1 MKLVTDQRLLELHFN
16 NIRGVKYLY
25 LTPLFYYSILF
36 KVAKRRDMEDKIKS
50 GYLYDFYGELLT
62 EHQRS
67 VYEMSI
73 NDDLSLAEI
82 ADSLSISRQAVHDIL
97 KRCDKLL
104 QDYESRLHLVEKFMN
119 IRGDVIR
126 INELTEGNPS
136 EATLSEISR
145 LSQLILEE
153 L

>member
-1 MKLVTDQRLLELHFN
+1 
-16 NIRGVKYLY
+16 
-25 LTPLFYYSILF
+25 
-36 KVAKRRDMEDKIKS
+36 MENKIKS

-73 NDDLSLAEI
+73 NDDLSLSEI
-82 ADSLSISRQAVHDIL
+82 ADTLSISRQAVHDIL
-97 KRCDKLL
+97 KRCDRLL

-119 IRGDVIR
+119 IREDVIH
-126 INELTEGNPS
+126 INELTAGDADA
-136 EATLSEISR
+136 ATLSEISR
-145 LSQLILEE
+145 ISQLILEE

>member
-1 MKLVTDQRLLELHFN
+1 
-16 NIRGVKYLY
+16 
-25 LTPLFYYSILF
+25 
-36 KVAKRRDMEDKIKS
+36 MEDKIKS

-73 NDDLSLAEI
+73 NEDLSLSEI

-104 QDYESRLHLVEKFMN
+104 SDYENRLHLVEKFMI
-119 IRGDVIR
+119 IREDVLR
-126 INELTEGNPS
+126 INELTEK
-136 EATLSEISR
+136 EADTDTLSQIASISK
-145 LSQLILEE
+145 LILEE

>member
-1 MKLVTDQRLLELHFN
+1 
-16 NIRGVKYLY
+16 
-25 LTPLFYYSILF
+25 
-36 KVAKRRDMEDKIKS
+36 MEDKIKS

-73 NDDLSLAEI
+73 NEDLSLSEI
-82 ADSLSISRQAVHDIL
+82 ADTLSISRQAVHDIL

-104 QDYESRLHLVEKFMN
+104 SDYENRLHLVEKFMN
-119 IRGDVIR
+119 IRADVLR
-126 INELTEGNPS
+126 INELTADS
-136 EATLSEISR
+136 ADAATLSEIADISK
-145 LSQLILEE
+145 LILEE

>member
-1 MKLVTDQRLLELHFN
+1 
-16 NIRGVKYLY
+16 
-25 LTPLFYYSILF
+25 
-36 KVAKRRDMEDKIKS
+36 MEDKIKS

-73 NDDLSLAEI
+73 NEDLSLSEI

-104 QDYESRLHLVEKFMN
+104 SDYENRLHLVEKFMI
-119 IRGDVIR
+119 IREDVLR
-126 INELTEGNPS
+126 INELTEKGADT
-136 EATLSEISR
+136 ETLSQIASISK
-145 LSQLILEE
+145 LILEE

>member
-1 MKLVTDQRLLELHFN
+1 
-16 NIRGVKYLY
+16 
-25 LTPLFYYSILF
+25 
-36 KVAKRRDMEDKIKS
+36 MEDKIKS

-62 EHQRS
+62 EHQRT

-73 NDDLSLAEI
+73 NEDLSLSEI

-104 QDYESRLHLVEKFMN
+104 SDYENRLHLVDKFMN
-119 IRGDVIR
+119 IREDVVR
-126 INELTEGNPS
+126 INELTAGDVNEN
-136 EATLSEISR
+136 TLTEISR
-145 LSQLILEE
+145 ISSMILEE

>member
-1 MKLVTDQRLLELHFN
+1 
-16 NIRGVKYLY
+16 
-25 LTPLFYYSILF
+25 
-36 KVAKRRDMEDKIKS
+36 MEDKIKS

-73 NDDLSLAEI
+73 NDDLSLSEI

-119 IRGDVIR
+119 IREDVIH
-126 INELTEGNPS
+126 INELTAGSPD
-136 EATLSEISR
+136 ADTLSEISR

>member
-1 MKLVTDQRLLELHFN
+1 
-16 NIRGVKYLY
+16 
-25 LTPLFYYSILF
+25 
-36 KVAKRRDMEDKIKS
+36 MEDKIKS

-73 NDDLSLAEI
+73 NEDLSLSEI
-82 ADSLSISRQAVHDIL
+82 ADTLSISRQAVHDII

-104 QDYESRLHLVEKFMN
+104 QDYESRLHLVDKFMQ
-119 IRGDVIR
+119 IKSDVVK
-126 INELTEGNPS
+126 INELTEQNPD
-136 EATLSEISR
+136 ENTLSEISR
-145 LSQLILEE
+145 ISQLILEE